1 MTKNHFNI
9 CKYQKKFVTLQR
21 NSNIVME
28 QYGQL
33 IGELGQELGFSIEN
47 GCLTLHLGSN
57 GSLRSDVRN
66 IGNDMRRVIAR
77 EQL

>member
-1 MTKNHFNI
+1 MQEIHSKI
-9 CKYQKKFVTLQR
+9 CKYQNFFVPLQR

>member
-1 MTKNHFNI
+1 MAKNHFNI

>member
-9 CKYQKKFVTLQR
+9 CKYQKKFVPLQR